1 MERSLTAHLIIPGQ
15 KPLEFPLGP
24 TPNIIAGWNE
34 GIATMKVGGK
44 TQANDSGESWLRV
57 ARFRLPKNP
66 AECHVNFRG

>member
-1 MERSLTAHLIIPGQ
+1 LIILDK
-15 KPLEFPLGP
+15 KPLEFPLG

-44 TQANDSGESWLRV
+44 RKLTIPANLGYGLRGSP
-57 ARFRLPKNP
+57 PKIP